1 MHTFAKKIGVVPRIL
16 TIINLKQTIMEGTV
30 KWFNSTKGYGFITGE
45 DGTDYFAHFGE
56 IQMEGFKK
64 LEENQ
69 TVTFEV
75 GEGEKGPVAKDIKT
89 A

>member
-1 MHTFAKKIGVVPRIL
+1 
-16 TIINLKQTIMEGTV
+16 MEGTV

-64 LEENQ
+64 LVENQ
-69 TVTFEV
+69 SVTFEV
-75 GEGEKGPVAKDIKT
+75 GDGEKDLLLKILNLFKSEEYILT
-89 A
+89 IN